1 MLRAGQI
8 KFTAF
13 RLQNT
18 VFQFCR
24 GNLATQRYGCRAV
37 QSIHLEYFAFWK
49 VVAIPV
55 ASTVVNG
62 VMSHLYG
69 GRSSTLTATAA
80 LK

>member
-1 MLRAGQI
+1 MFRAGQI

-13 RLQNT
+13 RLHNT

-24 GNLATQRYGCRAV
+24 GHLLTQRNGRRCV
-37 QSIHLEYFAFWK
+37 QSIHLEYFAFGTS
-49 VVAIPV
+49 VAVPV
-55 ASTVVNG
+55 ASTAVYG

-69 GRSSTLTATAA
+69 GRCSPLQSTAA